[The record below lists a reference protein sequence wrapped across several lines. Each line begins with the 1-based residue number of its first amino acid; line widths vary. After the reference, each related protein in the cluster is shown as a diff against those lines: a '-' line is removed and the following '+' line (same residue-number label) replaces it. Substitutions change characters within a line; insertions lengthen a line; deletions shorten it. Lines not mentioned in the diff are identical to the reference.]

1 MVLKEYKYLKSN
13 FVFLFVKPISQ
24 SEYFK
29 NKQQQKLTRANKF
42 SSNLSIFGFF
52 Y

>member
-1 MVLKEYKYLKSN
+1 MVLKKYKYLKSN

-29 NKQQQKLTRANKF
+29 NKQQQQQKLTRANKF
-42 SSNLSIFGFF
+42 SLVKYF